1 MVWQSWVPEG
11 TGVHPSREHG
21 GNLGLLV
28 HGSNINTYK
37 LQSEQL
43 RASTDPPSWWGNVF
57 DVKNVLVI
65 SRTTLP
71 LCLQNRE
78 GSGGGGGSQG
88 LPLACP
94 CPHESMPAKLWTWTT
109 GGLCIEINQFS
120 PPSAT
125 TCIHTVAKGGWG
137 PLDWLYCCRISH
149 TGAFNGL
156 GIPNSFNHSVN
167 KMSSSILWEFR
178 DGQIF
183 KPYSR

>member
-1 MVWQSWVPEG
+1 M
-11 TGVHPSREHG
+11 HG
-21 GNLGLLV
+21 LAKLGPWGYWSLPQQRTWGQFRALLV
-28 HGSNINTYK
+28 RGSNINTCK

-43 RASTDPPSWWGNVF
+43 GAWTDPTSWWGNVF

-71 LCLQNRE
+71 LCL
-78 GSGGGGGSQG
+78 GGMGGGSQG
-88 LPLACP
+88 LPVACP
-94 CPHESMPAKLWTWTT
+94 CPHASMPANLWTWST

-125 TCIHTVAKGGWG
+125 TGINTVANGGWG
-137 PLDWLYCCRISH
+137 PLDWLYCRHISR

-156 GIPNSFNHSVN
+156 GIPNSFNHSIN
-167 KMSSSILWEFR
+167 KTSSSILWDFR

-183 KPYSR
+183 KPCCR